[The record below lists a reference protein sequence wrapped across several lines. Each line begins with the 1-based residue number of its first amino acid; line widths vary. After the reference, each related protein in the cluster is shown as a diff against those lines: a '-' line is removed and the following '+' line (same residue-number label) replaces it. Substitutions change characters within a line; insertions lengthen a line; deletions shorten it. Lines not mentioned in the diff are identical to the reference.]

1 MVGLKVV
8 GSRVGESQPSTVGIV
23 EGIEVVGSEVVGSE
37 VVGVEVVGVEV
48 VGMGVGIAVG
58 S

>member
-37 VVGVEVVGVEV
+37 VVGDEVVGVAV